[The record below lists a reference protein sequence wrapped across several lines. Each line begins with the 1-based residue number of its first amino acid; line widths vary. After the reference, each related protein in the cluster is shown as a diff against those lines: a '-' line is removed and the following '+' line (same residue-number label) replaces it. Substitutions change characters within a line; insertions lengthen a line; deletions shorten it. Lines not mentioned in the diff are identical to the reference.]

1 MNRTLATVAAA
12 AALISLPAIGAAH
25 DGARPA
31 AGPAPATAPAPP
43 PFQAASS
50 RTAGGQIYV
59 DGAGD
64 VRLAGNL
71 LAFGDVSGMQ
81 VSITDRAGDARVIA
95 GGRPLLRPQ
104 ARGGAPAGRRG
115 AAPRRLS
122 FTPAAREM
130 FSLEGR
136 DLVASFRGDG
146 NVTLSITGTG
156 TVRLDGVGTFR
167 ANSQPAQTWPLRPV
181 VLPLRQTPRPER
193 G

>member
-1 MNRTLATVAAA
+1 MIRALALVAAA
-12 AALISLPAIGAAH
+12 AALAPMPAMATSRPPAGAA
-25 DGARPA
+25 AI
-31 AGPAPATAPAPP
+31 PP
-43 PFQAASS
+43 MESFS

-64 VRLAGNL
+64 VRVSGNF
-71 LAFGDVSGMQ
+71 LAFGDVGGMD
-81 VSITDRAGDARVIA
+81 VTVTDRAGDARVIV

-104 ARGGAPAGRRG
+104 GRGGAPAGRRG
-115 AAPRRLS
+115 TAPRRLS
-122 FTPAAREM
+122 FAPAAREM
-130 FSLEGR
+130 FSIEGR

-167 ANSQPAQTWPLRPV
+167 VNSQPAQTWPLRAV
-181 VLPLRQTPRPER
+181 VLPLRQTPRPDR